1 MFSSKRI
8 LQGGLSA
15 LIAALLLA
23 GWWTRQHASPA
34 IPVSGPVADATPSV
48 AALPA
53 SDLQRLLEGLPNVTA
68 DADAPRSLGS
78 PGVASRVSTVE
89 DHAGGSVPAVGLPAV
104 GSNYASFM
112 ARAEAGDT
120 LAALQLGGALMV
132 CGHLFQEMDRLHA
145 SLHPDVIRRDD
156 AETAAAVDRVQS
168 RLNSAFFGARMDNCK
183 GIPQQDTE
191 SAGDWLERAAR
202 AGDAL
207 AAHLYIDFWL
217 ARLDQLATDPPRL
230 MRFRANASGFMHRDA
245 ARCIPSAYLRL
256 QQAYQLG
263 TFETRDPMLAMAFG
277 SVFAWLLGE
286 ASFDLETRAP
296 NATPTQILQAQ
307 ALANRLFDRYCR

>member
-1 MFSSKRI
+1 MLSSKHI

-15 LIAALLLA
+15 LIAALLFA
-23 GWWTRQHASPA
+23 GWWTQQHATSA
-34 IPVSGPVADATPSV
+34 IPVSDPITDAPSSTD
-48 AALPA
+48 ALPA
-53 SDLQRLLEGLPNVTA
+53 ADLQRLLEGLPIAAA
-68 DADAPRSLGS
+68 DADAPRSLSS
-78 PGVASRVSTVE
+78 PGAASRASSVE
-89 DHAGGSVPAVGLPAV
+89 DHAAGSVPALGFPDLGAH
-104 GSNYASFM
+104 YASYV

-120 LAALQLGGALMV
+120 LAALELGGALMV
-132 CGHLFQEMDRLHA
+132 CGLLFQEMDRLHA

-168 RLNSAFFGARMDNCK
+168 RLNSAFFRARMDNCK

-263 TFETRDPMLAMAFG
+263 TFETRDPMLALAFG

-286 ASFDLETRAP
+286 ASYDLETRAP
-296 NATPTQILQAQ
+296 NATPIQILQAQ